1 MAIATTLGRARG
13 FATDAL
19 SRFSYFE
26 LWATYSRHAVTRSE
40 NGGPHSPILGIGEV
54 WRLAEQQRVGRPW

>member
-1 MAIATTLGRARG
+1 MAITITLGRARG

-26 LWATYSRHAVTRSE
+26 SWAAYSRHLVTRSR
-40 NGGPHSPILGIGEV
+40 N
-54 WRLAEQQRVGRPW
+54 